1 MIHAQ
6 LQKVVNLTPPAA
18 IVDNASFTVA
28 ELDCQDWDY
37 VQILVILGATDIAM
51 TALAVTESDTTGSGH
66 ANVTGLVFG
75 TSTNL
80 AGDTSALP
88 TDADDDDIFRFDIDM
103 RGRKRFLDVT
113 ATAGDGSTG
122 TYATIIAIL
131 SRGRIG
137 PDTATDCGCNQI
149 LRV

>member
-1 MIHAQ
+1 MIPAQ
-6 LQKVVNLTPPAA
+6 LTKRVNLTPPAA

-28 ELDCQDWDY
+28 ELDTKDWDY
-37 VQILVILGATDIAM
+37 CTILVILGATDIAM
-51 TALAVTESDTTGSGH
+51 AALAVTESDTTASGH

-88 TDADDDDIFRFDIDM
+88 TATDDDDIFAFEIDL
-103 RGRKRFLDVT
+103 RKRKRFLDVT
-113 ATAGDGSTG
+113 ATAGDGSAG
-122 TYATIIAIL
+122 TYAAIIAIL

-137 PDTATDCGCNQI
+137 PNTAAEAGCNQI